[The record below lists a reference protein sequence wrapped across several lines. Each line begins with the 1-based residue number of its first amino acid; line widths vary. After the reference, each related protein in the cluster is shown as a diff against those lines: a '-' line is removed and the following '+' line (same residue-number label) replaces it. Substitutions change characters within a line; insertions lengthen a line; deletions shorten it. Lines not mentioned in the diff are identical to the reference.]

1 MEVRDCPISF
11 AFLTTSFSLK
21 DIKYLHV
28 RVYLLNSA
36 CRLKYTLS
44 LILMVHVNREMVEC
58 FQQISEDTD
67 CRAVVL
73 TGAGKIF
80 TAGKHSSL
88 GHFIFDHQK
97 PEGINMNC
105 ILSLSGLEFT
115 ENFKMGIVMG
125 TCS

>member
-1 MEVRDCPISF
+1 
-11 AFLTTSFSLK
+11 
-21 DIKYLHV
+21 
-28 RVYLLNSA
+28 
-36 CRLKYTLS
+36 
-44 LILMVHVNREMVEC
+44 MVHVNREMVEC